1 MYKLVCDKKDF
12 ECRHIIENSGCE
24 DFSIKQM
31 EEHCKLYKHNYTIM
45 IEKKRWKEWKN
56 K

>member
-1 MYKLVCDKKDF
+1 LYKLVCDKKDF

-45 IEKKRWKEWKN
+45 IEKKR
-56 K
+56 